1 MRPAMSPSPDRV
13 QTPEEISKKPVS
25 SRSAQAR
32 ENPSGPSSRPRSP
45 ASPGSTP
52 ERKNSLMTTVKNT
65 TKAQIFRVERKE
77 SRMAPVKAAVKR
89 AASKRGP
96 TRRGSPRRLP
106 AL

>member
-1 MRPAMSPSPDRV
+1 
-13 QTPEEISKKPVS
+13 
-25 SRSAQAR
+25 
-32 ENPSGPSSRPRSP
+32 
-45 ASPGSTP
+45 
-52 ERKNSLMTTVKNT
+52 MTTVKNT